1 MDKLE
6 AQISDCFKKISE
18 WIGEPQFTEV
28 LKGIHS
34 AVTAD
39 RNVNADG
46 DNQEGDEFPAK
57 RKT

>member
-1 MDKLE
+1 MEKFE
-6 AQISDCFKKISE
+6 AQISDCLKTIRK
-18 WIGEPQFTEV
+18 WIGEQQLTEV
-28 LKGIHS
+28 LEGIHS